1 MQVVSVTQKTVT
13 NFWLLFISVEIGL
26 TPLIENFD
34 GHSSFRSFLNV
45 IERKYAQ
52 PRTTIYVNS
61 KNRSLNSH
69 RMSQSIID
77 HKYPLIQIFSN

>member
-13 NFWLLFISVEIGL
+13 NFLLLFISVEIGL

-34 GHSSFRSFLNV
+34 GHSGFRSFLNV

-61 KNRSLNSH
+61 KNLSLNNH
-69 RMSQSIID
+69 HMSQSIID